1 MRKPRKKPIK
11 KYTLAEF
18 KAWLEGIEEIQP
30 DDWCPDVT
38 QWQMIRDKI
47 SAIVE
52 PVAPPAPMPAPRQAP
67 PPMVPRSRPP
77 MAPNMGGV
85 MPGAGPPGLEL
96 PPSALPEP
104 EMTPAAKMALQGK
117 LPSEIATDPAHGSK
131 TPTIDTADGNYESN
145 FT

>member
-1 MRKPRKKPIK
+1 MQKKRTKRKTIK

-47 SAIVE
+47 GSIIE
-52 PVAPPAPMPAPRQAP
+52 PSPPVVLQQRQQTIPPVVSQLIPATGQYPVSSFIDETGQ
-67 PPMVPRSRPP
+67 
-77 MAPNMGGV
+77 PNKE
-85 MPGAGPPGLEL
+85 MPGTTLD
-96 PPSALPEP
+96 
-104 EMTPAAKMALQGK
+104 MTPAAKAALGGK
-117 LPSEIATDPAHGSK
+117 LPSEMAGDTTHRSI
-131 TPTIDTADGNYESN
+131 TPEIDTADGNYESN